1 MGGMTEFG
9 FPSGCIVA
17 PVTAWRRSL
26 VSSHA
31 APVWSLGGAEPTGIP
46 EASYS
51 ALPRAQVADGGF
63 LYESQ
68 RLHELCSPEDAC
80 FFF

>member
-1 MGGMTEFG
+1 MFAVCVQMGGMTEFG

-31 APVWSLGGAEPTGIP
+31 APVWSLGAEPTGIL
-46 EASYS
+46 EAKGDISTWLLS
-51 ALPRAQVADGGF
+51 AA
-63 LYESQ
+63 ESTG
-68 RLHELCSPEDAC
+68 C
-80 FFF
+80 